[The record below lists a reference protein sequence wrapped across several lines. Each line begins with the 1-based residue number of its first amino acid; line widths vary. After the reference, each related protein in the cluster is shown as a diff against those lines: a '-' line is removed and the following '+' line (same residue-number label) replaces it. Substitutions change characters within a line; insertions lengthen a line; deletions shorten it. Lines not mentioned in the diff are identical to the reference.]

1 MNIQKY
7 ICIVGYDENI
17 SIVFFHYD
25 DVFMSGPCYY
35 TLPWAI
41 SAIIC
46 LSSVSFDMIKWDPR
60 HHIIDGKK
68 SDKTAVE
75 IVISIKM
82 LIPVTNKMINISWL
96 DV

>member
-1 MNIQKY
+1 
-7 ICIVGYDENI
+7 
-17 SIVFFHYD
+17 
-25 DVFMSGPCYY
+25 
-35 TLPWAI
+35 
-41 SAIIC
+41 
-46 LSSVSFDMIKWDPR
+46 MIKWDPR

>member
-1 MNIQKY
+1 
-7 ICIVGYDENI
+7 
-17 SIVFFHYD
+17 
-25 DVFMSGPCYY
+25 MSGPCYY